1 MGLLSTDITKVK
13 RLSLKDVKLPDR
25 EEKTEAPPILVDP
38 DPTDEEIIYSRLV
51 DVNPQ
56 VEELVNRLNLVS
68 CKTGEPIKKIE
79 LKEDIKAPSNTVI
92 KSQEIEID
100 KDRLI
105 KLAERIIEEQNTYTK
120 EEIVDKIKEAT
131 KVSQERAERGFNLI
145 LDAGAIEPTQGGRYY
160 LTGSTPF

>member
-1 MGLLSTDITKVK
+1 MSLLSTDITKVK

-79 LKEDIKAPSNTVI
+79 LKEDIKAPSDTVI
-92 KSQEIEID
+92 KSQEID

-105 KLAERIIEEQNTYTK
+105 KLAERIIEGQNTYTR

-131 KVSQERAERGFNLI
+131 NVSQERAERGFNLI

>member
-1 MGLLSTDITKVK
+1 MSLLSTDITKVK

-38 DPTDEEIIYSRLV
+38 DPTDEEITYSKLV
-51 DVNPQ
+51 AINPR

-92 KSQEIEID
+92 KSQEID